1 MKKNIVLMVCF
12 CLLVYGRLHAQQSGF
27 NNSVYTIVANG
38 NKPIVGGKFTSVREE
53 EHNRI
58 VRLQEDNT
66 PWDNTR
72 KQDTKVII
80 TGYVTNPAGADAN
93 REYVQ
98 LMATEYINFA
108 ATPYSVITCY
118 TSYSGNWT
126 TKAPA
131 QGWVTGTIPSTQ
143 APPKDVNDPTSQTT
157 KFNITS
163 GEVQA
168 GDFFYI
174 GGSNKRINGGSSTD
188 ISETA
193 TVVANRAKWGRVI
206 TYGSTP
212 WTGDDGVGGGIFGAL
227 FGNSEAPQGVAV
239 FNTTNVTEATMPIDV
254 VFFGTSPTTETNQ
267 KKLYDNSGSTE
278 LGYRICNT
286 DRYSTENGEFFLKG
300 SNTYLFGPETSADA
314 TAQGKFYQLRGTYD
328 AIAKKWI
335 EPRIVTEI
343 TMTTTSPLSLIETG
357 YTYTTLPVNIVSVK
371 AEVLAKAVRLH
382 WTTASETNNAYFE
395 VLRSNN
401 QADFASIGKITGNN
415 AAHDYV
421 FTDYSPLPGT
431 AYYKLRQVDL
441 DGTAIEFNVIAVK
454 SGLNPDKL
462 NMAVNVGDNMLRLF
476 TQSAENTEALLT
488 VTDISGKKVL
498 EKKINLINGNA
509 VYQEP
514 FDQPKGI
521 YVISLK
527 TNKERAVLK
536 FGK

>member
-1 MKKNIVLMVCF
+1 MI
-12 CLLVYGRLHAQQSGF
+12 YDRLHAQQSGF
-27 NNSVYTIVANG
+27 NNSVYTIVVNG
-38 NKPIVGGKFTSVREE
+38 DKPIVGGKFTSVRDET
-53 EHNRI
+53 HNYI

-66 PWDNTR
+66 PWDNTNEH
-72 KQDTKVII
+72 DTKVII

-108 ATPYSVITCY
+108 VTPYSVVTCY

-131 QGWVTGTIPSTQ
+131 QGWVTGIIPSTQ
-143 APPKDVNDPTSQTT
+143 APPKDTNDPTSQTT

-168 GDFFYI
+168 GEFFYI

-193 TVVANRAKWGRVI
+193 SNTANRAKWGRVI
-206 TYGSTP
+206 TYGSTL
-212 WTGDDGVGGGIFGAL
+212 WSGDDGVGGGIFGAL

-239 FNTTNVTEATMPIDV
+239 FNTTAVTEATVPVDV
-254 VFFGTSPTTETNQ
+254 VFFGTTPAIEANQ

-314 TAQGKFYQLRGTYD
+314 IAQGKFYQLRGIYNVT
-328 AIAKKWI
+328 AKKWTI
-335 EPRIVTEI
+335 PRVVTEI
-343 TMTTTSPLSLIETG
+343 IMTTTSPLSLIEIG
-357 YTYTTLPVNIVSVK
+357 STTLPVNIVSVK
-371 AEVLAKAVRLH
+371 VEVLAKTVRLH
-382 WTTASETNNAYFE
+382 WTTSSETNNAYFE
-395 VLRSNN
+395 VLRSDDKAN
-401 QADFASIGKITGNN
+401 FVSIGKVRANN
-415 AAHDYV
+415 VAHDYI
-421 FTDYSPLPGT
+421 FTDYAPLTGT
-431 AYYKLRQVDL
+431 AYYKLHQVDL
-441 DGTAIEFNVIAVK
+441 DGRVTEFDIVAVK
-454 SGLNPDKL
+454 NGLKANKL
-462 NMAVNVGDNMLRLF
+462 NMAVNVSDNILRIF
-476 TQSAENTEALLT
+476 TQSVENAQGLLT

-498 EKKINLINGNA
+498 EKKVNLINGNA
-509 VYQEP
+509 VYQEQ
-514 FDQPKGI
+514 FDHPRGI

-527 TNKERAVLK
+527 TNKEQAILK